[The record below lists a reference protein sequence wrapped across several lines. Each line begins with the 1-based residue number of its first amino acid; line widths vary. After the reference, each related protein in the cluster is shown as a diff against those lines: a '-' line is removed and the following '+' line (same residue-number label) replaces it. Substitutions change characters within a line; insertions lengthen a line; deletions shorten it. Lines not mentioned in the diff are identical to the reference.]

1 MRWLSV
7 MILCMWA
14 VVARAQEPQVVGAVL
29 VDDAVMLEQLDS
41 ILVTAGKGRM
51 RKLDGRGMRV
61 AGAVTALE
69 PGDAGKEVGSIV
81 EVKHSFTVHT
91 ISFTVL
97 ENRIEGCRGS
107 VGVYRLQDG
116 DSLVNM
122 VTMPIYQDIPVT
134 DVQTDF
140 TIAPQE
146 QIVLHPG
153 RYYICFGIA
162 DCIRDRADAAAKTVA
177 EVFAYGKK
185 ENVVVAEDKVV
196 GNKRKIYFPL
206 YLKGSYVREAAGMPF
221 EKMKVNMGIVVRGVE
236 YR

>member
-1 MRWLSV
+1 M
-7 MILCMWA
+7 CG
-14 VVARAQEPQVVGAVL
+14 VVANAQEAQVVGADL

-41 ILVTAGKGRM
+41 ILVTAGKWKM
-51 RKLDGRGMRV
+51 RKLDNRGVKV
-61 AGAVTALE
+61 AGAVAVLE
-69 PGDAGKEVGSIV
+69 SGDIGKEVGSII
-81 EVKHSFTVHT
+81 EVKHPFTVYA
-91 ISFTVL
+91 INFTVL
-97 ENRIEGCRGS
+97 ENRIEGCRGM
-107 VGVYRLQDG
+107 VGIYRLQEG

-122 VTMPIYQDIPVT
+122 ITMPIYQDIPMADAET
-134 DVQTDF
+134 EF

-146 QIVLHPG
+146 QIVLDPG
-153 RYYICFGIA
+153 RYYICFSIA
-162 DCIRDRADAAAKTVA
+162 DCIRESADAAAKTVA

-185 ENVVVAEDKVV
+185 ENVVGAEDKVV